1 MINKSWKMVKRMAKQ
16 YRDIYPD
23 VTIKRSILQAVVSY
37 ELYQEASLE
46 IYDEVM
52 EKEYSD
58 LY

>member
-1 MINKSWKMVKRMAKQ
+1 MMTKSWKMVKRIAKQ

-23 VTIKRSILQAVVSY
+23 TTIRRSVLHAVVSY
-37 ELYQEASLE
+37 ELYTEASLE